1 VHLLFKPLKCE
12 SFPPQPLSPSQVLVR
27 LLRAC
32 KWSGTQFLF
41 SIILMGSDRLRMA
54 TLPDAQTYGNGGGG
68 GPAILNFVT
77 GSNNTNSHNA
87 AANNANKPPA
97 AQIDKDA
104 WTKGGRQFASSREVY
119 TRSLFRICLKFTT
132 SEDEDE
138 GKPEPAT
145 AFWTLYGRPT
155 SIGNGGPTSHAPDDI
170 CRRMDDSMTGPA
182 AGVLSRII
190 DADGDQPTL
199 HALRSGLT
207 SGWHIQGPRGD
218 TAIRVGKAKVFTTL
232 QPGPDGPRRDAQTL
246 SLDADRWILCKGASF
261 AAGNSVFN
269 VEDLNETKQKVT
281 IHCSKGP
288 MRGKLI
294 DVHASRCPFVFGRAH
309 EADLCIMDRELSR
322 RHGAVL
328 YVPSPLNRNAR
339 GSKAGGVFILCDLE
353 STNGSYMRLVGP
365 YGQKGMGS
373 LCIGDEFIVG
383 RTGFSVNRFDYGIS
397 EAIGARPTM
406 EDRTV
411 VIQSLMYEPRHG
423 YYKNEPKEHLEELAM
438 TTFLAVFD
446 GHGGD
451 ECSNYL
457 VDALPHQIRTHML
470 DQKENLQKAIESSR
484 GTRNQSEQTEDAVS
498 ELMRKILKTA
508 YLKTDKDFISP
519 KTAPQSGSTAA
530 TVILM
535 GRRLFAAN
543 VGDSRVVLCRGG
555 GQCVELTSDHKPSRP
570 DEAARV
576 RAAGG
581 FILHKRVMGELAITR
596 AFGDKSFK
604 MGIKAMLEEEA
615 EDMAG
620 GANENEQA
628 KDLTAPLVSAEPEIA
643 SMILSHNDEFLLL
656 ACDGLFDVFR
666 SQDAIALARQ
676 ELIAH
681 RGEPAE
687 VARILSDQAIRV
699 RRSRDN
705 VSILV
710 VVLRP
715 FWEL

>member
-1 VHLLFKPLKCE
+1 
-12 SFPPQPLSPSQVLVR
+12 
-27 LLRAC
+27 
-32 KWSGTQFLF
+32 
-41 SIILMGSDRLRMA
+41 MA
-54 TLPDAQTYGNGGGG
+54 TVPEYANGSG
-68 GPAILNFVT
+68 ASTSLMSFVT
-77 GSNNTNSHNA
+77 GTNPSTTSSNG
-87 AANNANKPPA
+87 KP
-97 AQIDKDA
+97 DGGRTDNDS
-104 WTKGGRQFASSREVY
+104 WSRGGRQFASPREIY
-119 TRSLFRICLKFTT
+119 TRSLYRICLKFTT

-145 AFWTLYGRPT
+145 AFWTLYGRQT
-155 SIGNGGPTSHAPDDI
+155 TIGNGGPSSHAPDDI

-182 AGVLSRII
+182 AGILSRI
-190 DADGDQPTL
+190 ADMDGEQAASY
-199 HALRSGLT
+199 ALRAGMT
-207 SGWHIQGPRGD
+207 TGWHIRGD
-218 TAIRVGKAKVFTTL
+218 RGDAAVRVGKAKVYSGKS
-232 QPGPDGPRRDAQTL
+232 GPEGPSRDAQIL
-246 SLDADRWILCKGASF
+246 SLDADRWVLVKGASF

-269 VEDLNETKQKVT
+269 VEDVNEAKQKITV
-281 IHCSKGP
+281 HCSKGP

-294 DVHASRCPFVFGRAH
+294 DIYASRCPFVFGRAH

-328 YVPSPLNRNAR
+328 YLPNRKQGR
-339 GSKAGGVFILCDLE
+339 GKGSGVFILVDLE
-353 STNGSYMRLVGP
+353 STNGSYMRLIGP
-365 YGQKGMGS
+365 YGYKGMGA
-373 LCIGDEFIVG
+373 LTVGDEFIVG

-406 EDRTV
+406 EDRTC
-411 VIQSLMYEPRHG
+411 VIQNLMYEPTHG
-423 YYKNEPKEHLEELAM
+423 YYKNEPKDQLQELAM
-438 TTFLAVFD
+438 TTFAAVFD

-457 VDALPHQIRTHML
+457 VDALPHHIRNAMYAERQSL
-470 DQKENLQKAIESSR
+470 RAAIESSR
-484 GTRNQSEQTEDAVS
+484 TSAKAEQTEDAAS
-498 ELMRKILKTA
+498 ELMRKILKTS
-508 YLKTDKDFISP
+508 YLKTDKEFITP
-519 KTAPQSGSTAA
+519 KTSPQSGSTAA
-530 TVILM
+530 TVILL

-604 MGIKAMLEEEA
+604 MGIKAMLEDEA
-615 EDMAG
+615 DEIARG
-620 GANENEQA
+620 LNENDQA

-643 SMILSHNDEFLLL
+643 SMVLSHNDEFLLL

-705 VSILV
+705 ARCIGGEGVQLTLESLNESSLV
-710 VVLRP
+710 NYLKQSYNN
-715 FWEL
+715 FNT